1 MNFRR
6 QLEPSAAN
14 ELLEQTKVRSAT
26 LNWTAGGGC
35 ESLGTRNYFRLL
47 QSLFCFASNYPK
59 RRPSSCLSLFS
70 CPSSCFPGEARSPVE
85 PEKP

>member
-26 LNWTAGGGC
+26 MNWTAGGGC

-47 QSLFCFASNYPK
+47 SEFVLFRLK
-59 RRPSSCLSLFS
+59 LS
-70 CPSSCFPGEARSPVE
+70 
-85 PEKP
+85 